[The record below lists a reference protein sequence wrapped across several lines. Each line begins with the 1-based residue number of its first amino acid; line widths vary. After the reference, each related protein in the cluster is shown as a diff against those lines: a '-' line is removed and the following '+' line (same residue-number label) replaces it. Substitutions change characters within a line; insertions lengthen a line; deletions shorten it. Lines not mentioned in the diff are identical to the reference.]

1 MTILP
6 ALIDAIDQADIPVA
20 VYRTAVR
27 LARLTDSTGRAVM
40 TWEEY
45 QALTGCSHADAARR
59 HLRAL
64 RRAGLVSWRG
74 GVTVVVVWLVNRH
87 VVSENRQLVSE
98 SRPYVRVD
106 NNSNGYYDEIK
117 RPVVS
122 ARKKWLCPRPTV
134 RVEKQAASVWKKTA
148 AVGKQ
153 TLAARY
159 LIQVRA
165 RADCLIDQSTKPVEE
180 INNQTIK
187 QSEAPARDD
196 RAEAESL
203 MVEVGIAPSTA
214 KKLSVQGY
222 ALVERAVASW
232 YTQRREAGGKLENHP
247 GIVVYWLSNP
257 DRAGIPATLP
267 DSWSRASVGKKQP
280 VNGNSYHVDIP
291 DIPGIPGVVH
301 LQPTGNAPP
310 LPPPMPHDDPWSI
323 ALAELLP
330 TLPGKTR
337 QWLQDSQLTV
347 NGELAGVPFY
357 RVTVMTDPANIEW
370 LKQQAEPAIRKKVS
384 SILRKRVELE
394 IVAAEPVAQGVA

>member
-6 ALIDAIDQADIPVA
+6 ALVDAIDQADIPVA

-45 QALTGCSHADAARR
+45 QALTGCSHVDAARR

-64 RRAGLVSWRG
+64 RSAGLVSWRG

-87 VVSENRQLVSE
+87 VLSENRQVVSGN
-98 SRPYVRVD
+98 RQYLRVD

-122 ARKKWLCPRPTV
+122 EKRLVVSARKKWLCQRPTV
-134 RVEKQAASVWKKTA
+134 RVGKQAGSVWKKTCS
-148 AVGKQ
+148 VGKQ
-153 TLAARY
+153 TLPARY

-165 RADCLIDQSTKPVEE
+165 RSDCLIDQSTKPVEV
-180 INNQTIK
+180 INKQTIK
-187 QSEAPARDD
+187 QPETPARDD

-222 ALVERAVASW
+222 ALVERAVATW

-257 DRAGIPATLP
+257 DKAGIPATLP
-267 DSWSRASVGKKQP
+267 DSWSRADIGKKLP
-280 VNGNSYHVDIP
+280 ANGAYSVDV
-291 DIPGIPGVVH
+291 PGVVQ

-310 LPPPMPHDDPWSI
+310 VLPPPMAHDDPWAI

-330 TLPGKTR
+330 TLPGKSG
-337 QWLQDSQLTV
+337 QWLQGSRLIA
-347 NGELAGVPFY
+347 NGELAGEPLY
-357 RVTVMTDPANIEW
+357 TISLLTDAANIGW
-370 LKQQAEPAIRKKVS
+370 LKQQAEPAIRKKLS
-384 SILRKRVELE
+384 SILGKRILVDF
-394 IVAAEPVAQGVA
+394 AVAQGEPA